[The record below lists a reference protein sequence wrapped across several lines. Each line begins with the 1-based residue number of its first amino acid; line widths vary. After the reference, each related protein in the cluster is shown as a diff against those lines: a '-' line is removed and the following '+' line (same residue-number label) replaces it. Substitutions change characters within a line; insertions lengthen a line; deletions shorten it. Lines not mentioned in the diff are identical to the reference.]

1 MSGGPF
7 QTPALSTK
15 SSMDEISV
23 LPSGTQTPKSRT
35 VSMKLGRHRSSYL
48 MDSLP
53 PPSPSWTPAPSIGPL
68 SGTTTARTS
77 RRNSLTSIHSVAS
90 HGGIMEEI
98 KYEAMVNFL
107 FQQQCSKCYGAC
119 SASASLTTNHREAL
133 DFQQRRRYRGCS
145 CKEIARHLCCVPAC
159 SD

>member
-15 SSMDEISV
+15 SSMDDISAQ
-23 LPSGTQTPKSRT
+23 PSGAQTPKSRA
-35 VSMKLGRHRSSYL
+35 VSMKLGRHKSSYI

-77 RRNSLTSIHSVAS
+77 RRNSFTSMHSVTS

-98 KYEAMVNFL
+98 KHEAMVNFL
-107 FQQQCSKCYGAC
+107 FQQQCSECLGTC
-119 SASASLTTNHREAL
+119 SASASLMATNRKAL
-133 DFQQRRRYRGCS
+133 DLQQRRR
-145 CKEIARHLCCVPAC
+145 H
-159 SD
+159 